1 METTFVR
8 EVTLRYKGQKRKN
21 LFQIKD
27 AAGAAA
33 FFRKVLPDNV
43 REHFGAMF
51 LDGAHQVIGY
61 SIVASGTGNC
71 CAISARDLF
80 QPALIVGALNLLCSH
95 NHPSGNQEPS
105 SADRQVTKSIKEA
118 GELLGIKLLDHIIV
132 TESSFYSFCENSEL

>member
-8 EVTLRYKGQKRKN
+8 EVTLRYRGQKRKN
-21 LFQIKD
+21 FFQIRNASN
-27 AAGAAA
+27 AAE

-43 REHFGAMF
+43 REHFIALF

-71 CAISARDLF
+71 CAISARDIF
-80 QPALIVGALNLLCSH
+80 QPAVMIGSLSLICSH
-95 NHPSGNQEPS
+95 NHPSNNQEPS

-118 GELLGIKLLDHIIV
+118 GEAFRYK
-132 TESSFYSFCENSEL
+132 TS